1 MKAPKQFKIKLDNQD
16 NLQELL
22 QEIYNEACKNVEE
35 AQRLINKIEMSTNLN
50 EEVIDGKSKYAK
62 AINDF
67 ISTKDKAI
75 GRKLEVAK
83 AMAEVLKRSGN
94 GQQGFTEGAVPDNWE
109 DVVADIPTSIEENKP
124 LEYTL
129 K

>member
-35 AQRLINKIEMSTNLN
+35 AQRLINKIEMSTKLN

-67 ISTKDKAI
+67 ITTKDKAI

-83 AMAEVLKRSGN
+83 AMAEVLKHNGNQQSGYV
-94 GQQGFTEGAVPDNWE
+94 EGMIPDDWSNVVAEVPD
-109 DVVADIPTSIEENKP
+109 TIEENKP
-124 LEYTL
+124 IEYKL